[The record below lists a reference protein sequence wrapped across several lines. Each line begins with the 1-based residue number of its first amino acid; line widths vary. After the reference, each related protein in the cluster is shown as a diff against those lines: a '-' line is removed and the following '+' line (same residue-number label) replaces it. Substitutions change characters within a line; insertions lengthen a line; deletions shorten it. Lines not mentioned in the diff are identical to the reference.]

1 MAGRVP
7 RLAALALAGALSSA
21 CSQSTIPDGSSMFD
35 TTGRGTELGDP
46 AAYVVAPG
54 ETFEIRLAANPSTGF
69 AWELGAPLDGAVVR
83 SIATAYEP
91 KVGDRVGAGG
101 ISVWKFEGVAPGRAT
116 IVLAYRRPWEPEVAP
131 ARTATYSVAVD

>member
-1 MAGRVP
+1 MNHWAFV
-7 RLAALALAGALSSA
+7 
-21 CSQSTIPDGSSMFD
+21 T
-35 TTGRGTELGDP
+35 

-69 AWELGAPLDGAVVR
+69 AWELGAPLDGSIVR
-83 SIATAYEP
+83 SIANAYEP

-101 ISVWKFEGVAPGRAT
+101 ISVWKFEGVAAGRAT
-116 IVLAYRRPWEPEVAP
+116 IVLVYRRPWEPEVAP